1 MSCFEVITL
10 QTDKQRKDTKATA
23 VQSWQN
29 KAAGNIP
36 RDLSI
41 DLVKNKQWDLASL
54 DFVTISVC

>member
-1 MSCFEVITL
+1 MSCFEVIAL

-36 RDLSI
+36 RDL
-41 DLVKNKQWDLASL
+41 VKNKQWDLASL
-54 DFVTISVC
+54 GFVTISVC